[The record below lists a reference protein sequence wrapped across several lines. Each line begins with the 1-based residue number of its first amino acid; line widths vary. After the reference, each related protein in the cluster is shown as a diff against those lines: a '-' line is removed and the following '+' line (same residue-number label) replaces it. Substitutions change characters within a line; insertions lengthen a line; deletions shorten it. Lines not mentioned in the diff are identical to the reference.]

1 MLFHVSITVRVPP
14 GLDGA
19 RVTELNEREHERAA
33 ELQGNGKWLHLWRV
47 AGQWANISIFKVD
60 SPAELHDILE
70 SLPLRPY
77 MDVEV
82 TALCKHPGS
91 LSTTD

>member
-1 MLFHVSITVRVPP
+1 MLFHVNIVVHVPP
-14 GLDGA
+14 D
-19 RVTELNEREHERAA
+19 VDVVKIKELSEREHERAA
-33 ELQGNGKWLHLWRV
+33 ELQREGKWLHLWRI
-47 AGQWANISIFKVD
+47 AGKWANISIFKVD

-82 TALCKHPGS
+82 SALCKHPGS
-91 LSTTD
+91 LCATD